1 MMHMKVK
8 EKYSLSLFFGRVLSL
23 IRVGYFERSWTY
35 CVVPFSE
42 KGISYSVKSWDRII
56 SFHISGTPG
65 RHQWLQSWLNGL
77 SFQLPTCASLR
88 GADIDVT
95 WRTFI
100 GKLTFFTTS
109 NTVSE
114 NEFCSVALV
123 SKVGNWVTLQVL
135 RVSSLQQT

>member
-1 MMHMKVK
+1 MKHLKVK
-8 EKYSLSLFFGRVLSL
+8 EKYSF
-23 IRVGYFERSWTY
+23 IRVGNFESNWTY
-35 CVVPFSE
+35 CMVPFAE
-42 KGISYSVKSWDRII
+42 KGISYSVKSWDSII

-65 RHQWLQSWLNGL
+65 RHQWLQSWLDGL

-100 GKLTFFTTS
+100 GNLTSFTTS
-109 NTVSE
+109 KTVSE
-114 NEFCSVALV
+114 NKFWSVALV
-123 SKVGNWVTLQVL
+123 SNVGNCVTLQVL